1 MSARSRTDSR
11 RAETALKRTA
21 HHPSALVSG
30 SGRRAWMP
38 SWVRS
43 WATDSA
49 ALLFSQA
56 GAIVAT
62 SALAILLA
70 RYLGPK
76 NWGIFLGVLGLSLAL
91 SAFVELGLTAW
102 LLREL
107 SQLWARDE
115 VKSEPRTA
123 RIQAGQLVLSSL
135 ATNLALGVA
144 MIVATGAVAAA
155 LGVGTTKSFLLIS
168 LVAYGGLIAACT
180 TLETVFRARR
190 RVGRVMAATLLE
202 KVLLL
207 ALVIIFLVLGFCGH
221 DRRGVPASR
230 HCAHCLRRDN
240 DRSEQGRCLCSPV
253 EANGAPCRSGNAPL
267 CAGSHVAQRYPLSGR
282 LHSRG
287 NLSRG
292 RGLLRDRRS
301 CTGAD
306 HHDPGRHEH
315 RVVSLSRQRVGGFT
329 SWAAGHWTAFSHWRD
344 HRHSRDRACPPHW
357 CRSCSG
363 QDDAPAIAVVQV
375 MFLTIPFV
383 FANNPL
389 LAHVYNA
396 RRRAAFSRTRPRRDL
411 VFRNGGDDCGQILF
425 GPVGA
430 AAGYLV
436 RQILFTVVLAIAGGA
451 RVALTRSVST
461 KRRANQRSGAT
472 EPPTDT
478 PAAPNPGGAT

>member
-1 MSARSRTDSR
+1 
-11 RAETALKRTA
+11 
-21 HHPSALVSG
+21 
-30 SGRRAWMP
+30 MP

-76 NWGIFLGVLGLSLAL
+76 NWGIFSGVLGLSLAL

-155 LGVGTTKSFLLIS
+155 LGVGTTKGFLLIS

-207 ALVIIFLVLGFCGH
+207 ALVIIFLVLGFSVVTI
-221 DRRGVPASR
+221 GVAYLLAGI
-230 HCAHCLRRDN
+230 AHTAYDVTMIV
-240 DRSEQGRCLCSPV
+240 RSKDVAFVLPSKRM
-253 EANGAPCRSGNAPL
+253 AR
-267 CAGSHVAQRYPLSGR
+267 HVARATLPFVLARTSLNVIPYLDAFILAAISAVAAGYFAIGVRALGPIIMIPAVMSTALYPFLARESEG
-282 LHSRG
+282 SRAG
-287 NLSRG
+287 WQVI
-292 RGLLRDRRS
+292 GLLS
-301 CTGAD
+301 AIGAIIATVAIVLSPPLVPIVFGAD
-306 HHDPGRHEH
+306 Y
-315 RVVSLSRQRVGGFT
+315 
-329 SWAAGHWTAFSHWRD
+329 
-344 HRHSRDRACPPHW
+344 
-357 CRSCSG
+357 
-363 QDDAPAIAVVQV
+363 APAIAVVQV

-396 RRRAAFSRTRPRRDL
+396 RLEQRSLGLGLGAISCFGTAAMIA
-411 VFRNGGDDCGQILF
+411 GQILF